1 MFDPTDLY
9 SLNELD
15 QGVPADLV
23 TNWGAQTSHLP
34 QRRPVLVVDDDQDIR
49 NVLRDLLSDEG
60 YQVSLASDGAEG
72 LRLLASASE
81 PLVVLLD
88 LMMPRVDGFEVCRRL
103 AADSHL
109 RDSHAVVLMS
119 ARRNLETADHTAV
132 TATIPKPFEIDDLL
146 TLVDRLA
153 SPTTP

>member
-88 LMMPRVDGFEVCRRL
+88 LMMP
-103 AADSHL
+103 
-109 RDSHAVVLMS
+109 
-119 ARRNLETADHTAV
+119 
-132 TATIPKPFEIDDLL
+132 
-146 TLVDRLA
+146 
-153 SPTTP
+153 